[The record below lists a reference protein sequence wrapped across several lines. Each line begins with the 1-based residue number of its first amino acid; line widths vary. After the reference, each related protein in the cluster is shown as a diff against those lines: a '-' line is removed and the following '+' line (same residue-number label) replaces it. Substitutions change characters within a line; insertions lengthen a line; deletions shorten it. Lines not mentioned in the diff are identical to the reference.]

1 MAVEH
6 DGASPFYLSYF
17 EGWQQHF
24 VPFGLGAMQ
33 LGREGIGHWSR
44 CRGWQDRHL
53 ERLNW
58 AERGDKTPE
67 PDATMK

>member
-24 VPFGLGAMQ
+24 VPFGSGAMQ
-33 LGREGIGHWSR
+33 LGRALGIGPGAGAAKIGIS
-44 CRGWQDRHL
+44 
-53 ERLNW
+53 
-58 AERGDKTPE
+58 
-67 PDATMK
+67 

>member
-33 LGREGIGHWSR
+33 LGRALGIGPGAGVGKIGIL
-44 CRGWQDRHL
+44 RGLIGQ
-53 ERLNW
+53 
-58 AERGDKTPE
+58 RGVTKPPE
-67 PDATMK
+67 SDATMK